1 MFRPVPDML
10 CFLFCDWSVVHLPK
24 FDDGLRHRLDPGQDL
39 LAVVGAQQAPEVL
52 AKFIGVPQLQGLD
65 VVWREPLTPV
75 DARVD
80 CEAHGAS
87 SGFRV

>member
-1 MFRPVPDML
+1 
-10 CFLFCDWSVVHLPK
+10 
-24 FDDGLRHRLDPGQDL
+24 
-39 LAVVGAQQAPEVL
+39 
-52 AKFIGVPQLQGLD
+52 VPQLQGLD